1 MQAQWSVA
9 PFKRHIASC
18 AILLV
23 TVALIAAA
31 CGGGD
36 EEGEE
41 TATPGLTGTA
51 APTGSVAPSGTASPA
66 AEVPGIT
73 PTEIILGLHTPLS
86 GGLGAVYAQMIKAPQ
101 AYYNYVNEEK
111 GGVCGRKI
119 VLKTEDDTADPS
131 RALEVTRKLVEQ
143 DKIFAMVG
151 SPSTVHGAVWEYLN
165 QQGVPDLLIMTGDH
179 KFASDPEGHP
189 WTTQMP
195 PDYMVE
201 GAFFGGYISDN
212 YPGQKVAVFYENT
225 DFGIDGLAGVKNG
238 LDAAKNELVSEQ
250 AYDVTAVDIR
260 TQLVN
265 MKDAG
270 AEVVV
275 LYSSIGFTAQFLKAA
290 QRLDWHPQ
298 FIANYINGDDLLF
311 QFVPADAAEGVIS
324 FSGFKRVDATDD
336 PAVAEHHRI
345 MNTYGGPP
353 PGTFTAI
360 GHVLAEL
367 MVEILSRS
375 CDDLT
380 REGVMKA
387 AASIDQWRS
396 EMMVEGATITMTD
409 TDRRA
414 IEMGPM
420 ERVVVENGRARW
432 EYFGPLWDFN
442 EE

>member
-1 MQAQWSVA
+1 VEAQSFVA
-9 PFKRHIASC
+9 PFKRRIATV
-18 AILLV
+18 AVLLL
-23 TVALIAAA
+23 TIALIAVA
-31 CGGGD
+31 CGGD
-36 EEGEE
+36 EGEE
-41 TATPGLTGTA
+41 ESATPGLTGTA
-51 APTGSVAPSGTASPA
+51 APSGTAGPA

-86 GGLGAVYAQMIKAPQ
+86 GGLGAVYAQMVKAPE
-101 AYYNYVNEEK
+101 AYYRYVNEEK

-119 VLKTEDDTADPS
+119 VLKVEDDVADPS

-143 DKIFAMVG
+143 DGIFAMVG

-179 KFASDPEGHP
+179 KFASDPQGHP

-201 GAFFGGYISDN
+201 GAFFGGYISEN

-225 DFGIDGLAGVKNG
+225 DFGHDGLAGVKDG
-238 LDAAKNELVSEQ
+238 LDLAKNELVSEQ
-250 AYDVTAVDIR
+250 AYDVSAIEIR
-260 TQLVN
+260 SQLVN
-265 MKDAG
+265 MKEAG

-311 QFVPADAAEGVIS
+311 QFVPADAAEGLIS
-324 FSGFKRVDATDD
+324 FSGFKRVDWTDD

-345 MNTYGGPP
+345 MNQYGGPP

-360 GHVLAEL
+360 GQVLAEL

-420 ERVVVENGRARW
+420 ERVVVENGKARW

>member
-1 MQAQWSVA
+1 
-9 PFKRHIASC
+9 
-18 AILLV
+18 
-23 TVALIAAA
+23 
-31 CGGGD
+31 
-36 EEGEE
+36 
-41 TATPGLTGTA
+41 
-51 APTGSVAPSGTASPA
+51 
-66 AEVPGIT
+66 VPGIT
-73 PTEIILGLHTPLS
+73 PTEIVLGLHTPLS
-86 GGLGAVYAQMIKAPQ
+86 GGLGAAYAQMVKAPE
-101 AYYNYVNEEK
+101 AYYRYVNEEK

-119 VLKTEDDTADPS
+119 VLKVEDDAADPS

-151 SPSTVHGAVWEYLN
+151 SPSTVHGAAWEYLN

-189 WTTQMP
+189 WSTQMP

-201 GAFFGGYISDN
+201 GTFFGRYISEN
-212 YPGQKVAVFYENT
+212 SPGKKVAVFYENS
-225 DFGIDGLAGVKNG
+225 DFGLDGLAGVKKG
-238 LDAAKNELVSEQ
+238 LDPAKNEVVSEQ
-250 AYDVTAVDIR
+250 AYDISAIDIR

-265 MKDAG
+265 MKEAG

-275 LYSSIGFTAQFLKAA
+275 LYSSIGFTAQLLKAA

-311 QFVPADAAEGVIS
+311 QFLPPDAAEGLIS
-324 FSGFKRVDATDD
+324 FHGFKRAYQTDD

-345 MNTYGGPP
+345 MNQYGGPT
-353 PGTFTAI
+353 PGTFTTI
-360 GHVLAEL
+360 GQILAEL

-375 CDDLT
+375 CDNLT
-380 REGVMKA
+380 REGVMEA
-387 AASIDQWRS
+387 SASIDKWRS
-396 EMMVEGATITMTD
+396 DLMVEGATITMTE

-420 ERVVVENGRARW
+420 EQVVVKDGKAYW
-432 EYFGPLWDFN
+432 EYFGPLYDFH

>member
-1 MQAQWSVA
+1 MEARFFVA
-9 PFKRHIASC
+9 PSGRRIAI
-18 AILLV
+18 AAAGLLV
-23 TVALIAAA
+23 AVVVIAAA
-31 CGGGD
+31 CGG
-36 EEGEE
+36 EEAGTPATTGTPVPTGAA
-41 TATPGLTGTA
+41 TATA
-51 APTGSVAPSGTASPA
+51 A

-73 PTEIILGLHTPLS
+73 PTEIVLGLHTPLT
-86 GGLGAVYAQMIKAPQ
+86 GGLGAVYAQMVKAPE
-101 AYYNYVNEEK
+101 AYYNYVNAEK

-119 VLKTEDDTADPS
+119 VLRVADDAADPS
-131 RALEVTRKLVEQ
+131 RALEAARKLVEQ
-143 DKIFAMVG
+143 DNIFAMVG
-151 SPSTVHGAVWEYLN
+151 SPSTVHAAVWEYLN

-179 KFASDPEGHP
+179 KFASDPQGHP
-189 WTTQMP
+189 WSTQMP

-201 GAFFGGYISDN
+201 GAFFGRYISEN
-212 YPGQKVAVFYENT
+212 YPGKKVAVFYENT
-225 DFGIDGLAGVKNG
+225 DFGLDGLAGVKKG
-238 LDAAKNELVSEQ
+238 LDLTKNELVSEQ
-250 AYDVTAVDIR
+250 PYDVTAIDIR

-265 MKDAG
+265 IKDAG

-275 LYSSIGFTAQFLKAA
+275 LYSSIGFTAQFVKAA
-290 QRLDWHPQ
+290 QRLNWHPQ

-311 QFVPADAAEGVIS
+311 QFVPGDASEGLIS
-324 FSGFKRVDATDD
+324 FSGFKRVDWTDD
-336 PAVAEHHRI
+336 PAVAEHRRI
-345 MNTYGGPP
+345 MNQYGGPP

-360 GHVLAEL
+360 GQVLAEL

-420 ERVVVENGRARW
+420 EQVVVENGRPRW